1 MEPPAGIEPATP
13 SLPWI
18 GGQAPC
24 YPAYL
29 QVTRYRKGRSY
40 GASWRAY
47 LAARHSLIP
56 FKVTASM
63 IPAGTIV
70 LTEVDRWTS
79 FPRPSRGGPGRSA
92 WGATEVAALWW
103 WQRGSSVSREE

>member
-1 MEPPAGIEPATP
+1 MAP

-47 LAARHSLIP
+47 RAARHSLIP
-56 FKVTASM
+56 FTVTASM

-70 LTEVDRWTS
+70 LRN
-79 FPRPSRGGPGRSA
+79 
-92 WGATEVAALWW
+92 
-103 WQRGSSVSREE
+103 

>member
-1 MEPPAGIEPATP
+1 MWSAPTAPDGDSPAFPLVSTYVEPPAGIEPETP

-40 GASWRAY
+40 GASWRA
-47 LAARHSLIP
+47 
-56 FKVTASM
+56 
-63 IPAGTIV
+63 
-70 LTEVDRWTS
+70 
-79 FPRPSRGGPGRSA
+79 
-92 WGATEVAALWW
+92 
-103 WQRGSSVSREE
+103 